1 MITLQI
7 LLSTLI
13 LTLLAA
19 CGGGGGGGGSGTAT
33 QGSISGTAIKGPMSN
48 ATVKAFA
55 ISLTNGQMV
64 MGSLLG
70 TSQATGSNGNF
81 TMHIGSYAGPM
92 MLQVNGNSAS
102 WTDEAGRGTM
112 TMPSGE
118 VMTAVI
124 PDVTAGETISGIQ
137 VTPLTAMAQRMAQHI
152 SGGMTAANITAAN
165 TAMGNYFS
173 VSDILQ
179 TTPMNPLANNSGIG
193 ATTDMRNYGMVLAAM
208 SQEAKTLNTNMNT
221 ADLVTAMM
229 NDCSDGAMNG
239 MMSGGAISMSMG
251 GGMMGTMA
259 SNAGTS
265 GLGAAM
271 TSFINTPNLNASGLT
286 TTDMAAIINKLNA
299 SNGQIPCQIGQT
311 ACQFM

>member
-1 MITLQI
+1 MKTLQI

-33 QGSISGTAIKGPMSN
+33 QGSISGTATKGPMSH
-48 ATVKAFA
+48 ATVTAFA
-55 ISLTNGQMV
+55 ITNGQK
-64 MGSLLG
+64 G
-70 TSQATGSNGNF
+70 TQIRATTTDGNGNF
-81 TMHIGSYAGPM
+81 TMNTGTYAGSM
-92 MLQVNGNSAS
+92 MLQLSGTAAS

-137 VTPLTAMAQRMAQHI
+137 VTPLTAMAQRMAQQI

-173 VSDILQ
+173 VSDILH
-179 TTPMNPLANNSGIG
+179 TTPMNPLVNNSGIG

-208 SQEAKTLNTNMNT
+208 SQEASTLTMNT

-239 MMSGGAISMSMG
+239 KMGNNSISMSMMG
-251 GGMMGTMA
+251 GGMGAMGLH
-259 SNAGTS
+259 AGTS
-265 GLGAAM
+265 DLGAAM
-271 TSFINTPNLNASGLT
+271 ESFINTPNLNASGLT
-286 TTDMAAIINKLNA
+286 TTDMAAIINKLKA

>member
-1 MITLQI
+1 MKTLQI

-13 LTLLAA
+13 LTLIAA
-19 CGGGGGGGGSGTAT
+19 CGGGGGGGGGAATQGSVSGTAT
-33 QGSISGTAIKGPMSN
+33 KGPMSN

-70 TSQATGSNGNF
+70 TSQSTDSNGGF
-81 TMHIGSYAGPM
+81 TVRIGNYAGPM
-92 MLQVNGNSAS
+92 MLQLSGTAAS
-102 WTDEAGRGTM
+102 WADEAGRGTM
-112 TMPSGE
+112 NMPSG
-118 VMTAVI
+118 VFMTAVI
-124 PDVTAGETISGIQ
+124 PAVTAGATMSGIQ
-137 VTPLTAMAQRMAQHI
+137 VTPLTAMAQAMAQHI

-165 TAMGNYFS
+165 TAIGGYFS
-173 VSDILQ
+173 VSDILH
-179 TTPMNPLANNSGIG
+179 TPPMNPLANNSGAG
-193 ATTDMRNYGMVLAAM
+193 ATTDMRNYGMALAAM
-208 SQEAKTLNTNMNT
+208 SQEAKTLNINMNT

-251 GGMMGTMA
+251 GGMMGSMPST
-259 SNAGTS
+259 AGTS

-271 TSFINTPNLNASGLT
+271 TSFIGTNTNASGLT
-286 TTDMAAIINKLNA
+286 TTDMAALINKLNA
-299 SNGQIPCQIGQT
+299 SQGPIPCLIGQT